1 MQDRPTAIELLEAL
15 TDFMR
20 DRSAHARDRWER
32 FQFQVAANS
41 MGIIRREL
49 EMEDGSMRAEW
60 HRLDALLGGHAMPD
74 EPAAFRARLRGRN
87 EELCERIR
95 GGALDA
101 AEDEERLVA
110 HLWETVLDKVRIAS
124 PGSAP

>member
-49 EMEDGSMRAEW
+49 ELEDGFMRAEW
-60 HRLDALLGGHAMPD
+60 RRLDGLLGTEIMPD
-74 EPAAFRARLRGRN
+74 EPASFRARLRARN
-87 EELCERIR
+87 DELCERIR
-95 GGALDA
+95 GGAFDA
-101 AEDEERLVA
+101 ATDEARLVG
-110 HLWETVLDKVRIAS
+110 HLWETVVEKVRIAS
-124 PGSAP
+124 GKEL

>member
-20 DRSAHARDRWER
+20 DRAAHARDRWER

-49 EMEDGSMRAEW
+49 ELEDGFMRAEW
-60 HRLDALLGGHAMPD
+60 RRLDGLLGDEALPD
-74 EPAAFRARLRGRN
+74 VPSSFRARLRERN
-87 EELCERIR
+87 DELCERIR
-95 GGALDA
+95 GGAFDEA
-101 AEDEERLVA
+101 AAEERLVE
-110 HLWETVLDKVRIAS
+110 HLWATVVDKVRIAS
-124 PGSAP
+124 PREAP

>member
-20 DRSAHARDRWER
+20 DRAAHARDRWER

-49 EMEDGSMRAEW
+49 ELEDGFMRAEW
-60 HRLDALLGGHAMPD
+60 RRLDGLLGTEIMPD
-74 EPAAFRARLRGRN
+74 EPASFRARLRARN
-87 EELCERIR
+87 DELCERIR
-95 GGALDA
+95 VGAFDA
-101 AEDEERLVA
+101 AADEERLVG
-110 HLWETVLDKVRIAS
+110 HLWETVVEKVRIAS
-124 PGSAP
+124 PREAP